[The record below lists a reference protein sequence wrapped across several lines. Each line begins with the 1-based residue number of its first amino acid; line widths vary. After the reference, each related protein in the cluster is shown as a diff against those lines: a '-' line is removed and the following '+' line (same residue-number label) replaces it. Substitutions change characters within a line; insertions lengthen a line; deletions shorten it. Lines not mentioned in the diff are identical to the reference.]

1 MINEINDQAGQH
13 EVVAENLTMAIAKE
27 IVTLVKDLK
36 DERKRVSNVC
46 YLFIFRFFQSLL
58 SVLCRTHNDFRIHL
72 CALNK

>member
-46 YLFIFRFFQSLL
+46 YLFIFRFFKVCYLFFAG
-58 SVLCRTHNDFRIHL
+58 RTMTLEFICVH
-72 CALNK
+72 